1 MEKMNISHTDTHV
14 LLIGR
19 GLRQI
24 DRMIE
29 TLNLVGAELF
39 FAEDATE
46 GLRLMSLEPPD
57 LVVCHVDL
65 PDADAA
71 DLCSAI
77 RSSSRLKRIP
87 IVFAGESKSGVDG
100 VFKALNAGADDF
112 ISQHFDPDA
121 FLAKLVWMMEQRS
134 DENAQRERYESLRR
148 SQIQT
153 LEIVR
158 ETAAM
163 FRTMNVDGVAGCEDA
178 AHFEERIEM
187 GLGMIAGL
195 TNVLEEQIKA
205 ADSWFG
211 TGVDIVA
218 PIVDFVLRDSLEIK
232 LEAQELL
239 LAA

>member
-1 MEKMNISHTDTHV
+1 MHISHTDTKV

-29 TLNLVGAELF
+29 TLDRVGAELI
-39 FAEDATE
+39 FADDATE
-46 GLRLMSLEPPD
+46 GLHLMASQAPD
-57 LVVCHVDL
+57 LILCDIEL
-65 PDADAA
+65 PDAEAA
-71 DLCSAI
+71 DLCAAI
-77 RSSSRLKRIP
+77 RSSTRLTKIP
-87 IVFAGESKSGVDG
+87 LLFAGESKTGVAG
-100 VFKALNAGADDF
+100 VFNALNAGADDL
-112 ISQHFDPDA
+112 ISLGFDPDA
-121 FLAKLVWMMEQRS
+121 FLAKIVWIMEQRS

-148 SQIQT
+148 SQVQT

-163 FRTMNVDGVAGCEDA
+163 FRTMNADSLSSEEDA
-178 AHFEERIEM
+178 NHLVERIEM

-195 TNVLEEQIKA
+195 TNVLEEQMKA

-211 TGVDIVA
+211 TLPRPFD
-218 PIVDFVLRDSLEIK
+218 PIVEASSPADFEG
-232 LEAQELL
+232 ELS

>member
-1 MEKMNISHTDTHV
+1 MNISHTDTKV
-14 LLIGR
+14 LLVGR
-19 GLRQI
+19 GLRHI

-39 FAEDATE
+39 FADNGAE
-46 GLRLMSLEPPD
+46 GLHLISLDPPD
-57 LVVCHVDL
+57 FVICDVDL
-65 PDADAA
+65 PGTDAA

-77 RSSSRLKRIP
+77 RSNSTLNQIP
-87 IVFAGESKSGVDG
+87 VLFAGETKNGVAG

-112 ISQHFDPDA
+112 ITQHFDPNA
-121 FLAKLVWMMEQRS
+121 FLAKVVWMMEQRS
-134 DENAQRERYESLRR
+134 DKKVRREHYESLRR
-148 SQIQT
+148 SQMQT

-158 ETAAM
+158 ETAEM
-163 FRTMNVDGVAGCEDA
+163 FRSLTADGSPEEAEHTD
-178 AHFEERIEM
+178 ERIEM

-211 TGVDIVA
+211 THDVNDVVEIDA
-218 PIVDFVLRDSLEIK
+218 YRPFRASLTGR
-232 LEAQELL
+232 ELP

>member
-1 MEKMNISHTDTHV
+1 MNISHTDTKV

-19 GLRQI
+19 GLRHI

-29 TLNLVGAELF
+29 TLSLVGAELY
-39 FAEDATE
+39 FADDAAE
-46 GLRLMSLEPPD
+46 GLHLMDLEPPD
-57 LVVCHVDL
+57 LVICDVDL
-65 PDADAA
+65 PGSDAA

-77 RSSSRLKRIP
+77 RSNASLKQIP
-87 IVFAGESKSGVDG
+87 VLFAGEAKSGVAG
-100 VFKALNAGADDF
+100 VFAALNAGADDF
-112 ISQHFDPDA
+112 ISQHFDPNA
-121 FLAKLVWMMEQRS
+121 FLAKVVWMMEQRS
-134 DENAQRERYESLRR
+134 DEKARRERYEALRR

-158 ETAAM
+158 ETAEM
-163 FRTMNVDGVAGCEDA
+163 FRSLSTDHCLEEPVHLD
-178 AHFEERIEM
+178 ERIEM

-211 TGVDIVA
+211 TQEVDNV
-218 PIVDFVLRDSLEIK
+218 VDLDRRRPFHSSLNGR
-232 LEAQELL
+232 ELP

>member
-1 MEKMNISHTDTHV
+1 MNISHTDTKV

-29 TLNLVGAELF
+29 TLNQVGAELL
-39 FAEDATE
+39 FADDATE
-46 GLRLMSLEPPD
+46 GLRLMGLQAPD
-57 LVVCHVDL
+57 LIVCDVEL
-65 PDADAA
+65 PDAAAA

-77 RSSSRLKRIP
+77 RSSVRLKQIP
-87 IVFAGESKSGVDG
+87 LLFAGESKSGVAG

-112 ISQHFDPDA
+112 ISQGFDPDA
-121 FLAKLVWMMEQRS
+121 FLAKIVWMMEQRS

-148 SQIQT
+148 SQVQT

-163 FRTMNVDGVAGCEDA
+163 FRTMNADRVTSDEDVAHLG
-178 AHFEERIEM
+178 ERIEM

-205 ADSWFG
+205 ADGWFG
-211 TGVDIVA
+211 TRTR
-218 PIVDFVLRDSLEIK
+218 FVDSLVELVSSDEVETEI
-232 LEAQELL
+232 LVVA
-239 LAA
+239 

>member
-1 MEKMNISHTDTHV
+1 MNISHTDTHV
-14 LLIGR
+14 LLVGR

-39 FAEDATE
+39 FADDATE
-46 GLRLMSLEPPD
+46 GLRLMSLDAPD
-57 LVVCHVDL
+57 LVICHVDL
-65 PDADAA
+65 PDADGV

-77 RSSSRLKRIP
+77 RSSTRLKRIP
-87 IVFAGESKSGVDG
+87 VLFAGESKNGVAG

-112 ISQHFDPDA
+112 ITQHFDPDA
-121 FLAKLVWMMEQRS
+121 FLAKVVWMMEQRS
-134 DENAQRERYESLRR
+134 DETARRERYESLRKT
-148 SQIQT
+148 QIQT

-163 FRTMNVDGVAGCEDA
+163 FRSLNVDGSFEEP
-178 AHFEERIEM
+178 AHVEERIEM

-211 TGVDIVA
+211 TRDDDNIVVDLAYRDRIRTA
-218 PIVDFVLRDSLEIK
+218 PEN
-232 LEAQELL
+232 QELL